1 MQQDIIYNVFDPLS
15 RGELWS
21 VKIKHHTKINFWCQV
36 QQVSELFRKNVPQRY
51 FGSMTLWTLFLNRH
65 QCVLDVR
72 LMTPIKWVLESV
84 FLYIYIYIYIYI
96 LYKWTV
102 WWIHDSVLLLVNLF
116 FYMKLSIWVLLQ
128 CWSWFGGI
136 RGQNW
141 NSLQLIRSRLVVFHM
156 HPVLR
161 HN

>member
-51 FGSMTLWTLFLNRH
+51 FGSMTLWTLFLNRR

-84 FLYIYIYIYIYI
+84 FYIYI

-102 WWIHDSVLLLVNLF
+102 WWIHDSVLVNLF
-116 FYMKLSIWVLLQ
+116 FTWNWVYGFFFSAGPGLGESEVKTEIACSLSEVGLL
-128 CWSWFGGI
+128 CSTCILF
-136 RGQNW
+136 
-141 NSLQLIRSRLVVFHM
+141 
-156 HPVLR
+156 
-161 HN
+161 